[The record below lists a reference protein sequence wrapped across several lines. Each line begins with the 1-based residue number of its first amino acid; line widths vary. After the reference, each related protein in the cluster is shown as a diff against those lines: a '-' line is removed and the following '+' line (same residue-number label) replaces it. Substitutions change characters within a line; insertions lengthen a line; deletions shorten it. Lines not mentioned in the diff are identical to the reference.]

1 LAACSLAALVGC
13 NKSEPGGVTKPSGT
27 TTTHG
32 GTTTSGKASTSQ
44 SFKISAPTGASN
56 IKQGATETYK
66 VTLDRGSDFKDDVTL
81 TFTAPEGAKL
91 KVEPMTKT
99 VKASED
105 KTVSVT
111 VTADKDSPLG
121 KHSIKVDGKPAT
133 GESTSVNFDVEV
145 VKP

>member
-1 LAACSLAALVGC
+1 MAALVGC
-13 NKSEPGGVTKPSGT
+13 NKSEPGGVTKPSHT
-27 TTTHG
+27 TTTG
-32 GTTTSGKASTSQ
+32 GSGKASTSQ

-56 IKQGATETYK
+56 IKQGATETFK
-66 VTLDRGSDFKDDVTL
+66 VTLDRGSDFKDDVML
-81 TFTAPEGAKL
+81 TVTAPADAKL

-111 VTADKDSPLG
+111 VTADKDAPLG
-121 KHSIKVDGKPAT
+121 KHRIHVEGKPTT
-133 GESTSVNFDVEV
+133 GESTSVDFDVEV